1 MHASAE
7 LFPTARAE
15 GLVLLIGVP
24 FSSRLSLELSLP
36 VALSFR
42 VHDAAVLELLA
53 ALGRCDFFTFQEGGL
68 ICFGTRMRSSY
79 LGGVLSGRGNAAR
92 QFLLCEFWLARVSV
106 AGSQRTNRHY
116 TYLLDPS
123 GGAPIATNSGYP
135 RSLRPGG
142 RLVCGSL

>member
-1 MHASAE
+1 VHASAE

-92 QFLLCEFWLARVSV
+92 QFLLCEFWL
-106 AGSQRTNRHY
+106 
-116 TYLLDPS
+116 LDPS